1 MDSIV
6 IHILVLSIILVFS
19 PYLSKYI
26 YLQTAP
32 IEIILGSILGY
43 IGWIGFESEGGH
55 YFDLIAEIGFLYLMF
70 LAGLEI
76 NLKSLKKIPRE
87 HIIKAISFL
96 ILLSLLT
103 PIIGHLIFR
112 FNYIITVALPL
123 ISVGLLATISKEYGK
138 DSNWINMA
146 LLIGAIGEVLS
157 ITTLT
162 ILEVSIAVGF
172 SQELLYK
179 TVILFLFLTVVV
191 FLYYIFKL
199 IFWWYPELKNMMM
212 PHIDSS
218 DQDFRLAIGV
228 FLIMLV
234 IMKSLHLEL
243 AFGAFIAGLFISTF
257 FHHKKQLE
265 NKISSFGF
273 GFLIPIFFIH
283 VGASFNYNYFIS
295 SIAIALKIIVVMVII
310 RLLASFTLIK
320 LLNSKELLL
329 ISLSLSMPLTLLV
342 ATATVGY
349 RAGIVAEAEYNALIL
364 ASILEVILSMVAI
377 KYITS
382 SEPPNR

>member
-6 IHILVLSIILVFS
+6 THILALSIILVFS
-19 PYLSKYI
+19 PYLSRLLN
-26 YLQTAP
+26 LQTAP
-32 IEIILGSILGY
+32 VEIIVGSILGY
-43 IGWIGFESEGGH
+43 LGWIGFESDGAH
-55 YFDLIAEIGFLYLMF
+55 YFDLVAEIGFLYLMF

-76 NLKSLKKIPRE
+76 NLKSIKKIPRDY
-87 HIIKAISFL
+87 IIQAVAYL
-96 ILLSLLT
+96 AVLSILT
-103 PIIGHLIFR
+103 PIIGHFIFQ

-123 ISVGLLATISKEYGK
+123 ISVGLLATISKEHGK
-138 DSNWINMA
+138 DSSWVSMA

-157 ITTLT
+157 ITALT

-172 SQELLYK
+172 SEALIYK
-179 TVILFLFLTVVV
+179 TIVLFLFLIAVIL
-191 FLYYIFKL
+191 LYFIFKL
-199 IFWWYPELKNMMM
+199 IFWWYPELKNKMM

-283 VGASFNYNYFIS
+283 VGASFNYSYFIS
-295 SIAIALKIIVVMVII
+295 SIAIAIKIMVVMFII
-310 RLLASFTLIK
+310 RLLASITLIK
-320 LLNSKELLL
+320 LLKKKELLL

-349 RAGIVAEAEYNALIL
+349 RAGIMVEAEYNALIL
-364 ASILEVILSMVAI
+364 ASILEVIFSMIAI
-377 KYITS
+377 KYIAK
-382 SEPPNR
+382 

>member
-1 MDSIV
+1 MDSV
-6 IHILVLSIILVFS
+6 VTHILALSIILVFS
-19 PYLSKYI
+19 PYLAKFLK
-26 YLQTAP
+26 LQTAP
-32 IEIILGSILGY
+32 IEIIIGSLLGY
-43 IGWIGFESEGGH
+43 MGWIGFDSRGSE

-76 NLKSLKKIPRE
+76 NLKSIKKIPRE
-87 HIIKAISFL
+87 HILKAIYFL
-96 ILLSLLT
+96 AIMGLLT
-103 PIIGHLIFR
+103 PLIGHFIFK

-123 ISVGLLATISKEYGK
+123 ISVGLLATLSKEYGK
-138 DSNWINMA
+138 SSSWISMA

-157 ITTLT
+157 ITLLT

-172 SQELLYK
+172 TKELIYK
-179 TVILFLFLTVVV
+179 STVLVLFLLMIVLF
-191 FLYYIFKL
+191 YYIFKL
-199 IFWWYPELKNMMM
+199 IFWWYPELKNRMM

-234 IMKSLHLEL
+234 IMKVLHLEL

-265 NKISSFGF
+265 SKISSFGF

-283 VGASFNYNYFIS
+283 VGSSFNYAYFIS
-295 SIAIALKIIVVMVII
+295 AIGIALKIMIVMLII
-310 RLLASFTLIK
+310 RLLASLSLIK
-320 LLNSKELLL
+320 LLNRKELIL
-329 ISLSLSMPLTLLV
+329 ISLSLNMPLTLLV

-349 RAGIVAEAEYNALIL
+349 RAGIMQESEYNALIL
-364 ASILEVILSMVAI
+364 ASILEVICDMIAI
-377 KYITS
+377 KAIAK
-382 SEPPNR
+382 R